1 MTGSDSSRCR
11 FSNMTQSGCWPIAA
25 DDSLAHAPP
34 GLMDLSGMMSIW
46 VSDHQPHLF
55 SLFPHTQRQWQ
66 LQEPRLKFGI
76 RTNILKRQA
85 TSWRTLMTVTNNTV
99 RQEHGKALSGFKPR
113 TSRLRENLK
122 NILEKKENA
131 NVCVHLPK
139 TFALCVLRREE
150 WRNVDERSLLSKC
163 VCVKQ
168 MLGFSSRFRSAFKPR
183 YGSTGSC
190 TEQPTAPR
198 WPNLRNPRKEPS
210 LTSGRS
216 NNVASVSSSVT
227 LVFPVPISSGSLTKA
242 WLLSEP
248 SHWSTTAVVHTCDLS
263 TCVVAAAPPAGS

>member
-34 GLMDLSGMMSIW
+34 GLMDLSSMMSIW

-66 LQEPRLKFGI
+66 ALQEPRLKFGI

-122 NILEKKENA
+122 NILEKKKMQMYA
-131 NVCVHLPK
+131 YTC
-139 TFALCVLRREE
+139 LRLLHSAFSAERNDGMLTSAHCC
-150 WRNVDERSLLSKC
+150 RNV
-163 VCVKQ
+163 
-168 MLGFSSRFRSAFKPR
+168 FA
-183 YGSTGSC
+183 
-190 TEQPTAPR
+190 
-198 WPNLRNPRKEPS
+198 
-210 LTSGRS
+210 
-216 NNVASVSSSVT
+216 
-227 LVFPVPISSGSLTKA
+227 
-242 WLLSEP
+242 
-248 SHWSTTAVVHTCDLS
+248 
-263 TCVVAAAPPAGS
+263 